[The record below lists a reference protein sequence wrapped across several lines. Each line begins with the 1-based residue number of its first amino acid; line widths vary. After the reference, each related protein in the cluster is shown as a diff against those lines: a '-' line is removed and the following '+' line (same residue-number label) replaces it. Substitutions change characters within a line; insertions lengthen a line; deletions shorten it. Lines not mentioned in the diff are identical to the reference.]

1 MIIMQLKNISK
12 SFAGIPLLRDVQL
25 EVRKQDR
32 IALVGRNGTGKST
45 LLKMMTGRE
54 SYDSGDIYMP
64 KSLEIGYLAQHNA
77 LESDLTIWEEMLTVF
92 SDLIEEEH
100 ILKKMAEQIEEISLT
115 GAHDER
121 LMIEYGQR
129 QEAFQEKG
137 GYRYQSDVK
146 GVLNGLG
153 FSYEDFSLQIQDLSG
168 GQKTRLALGKLL
180 LQKPDVLILDE
191 PTNHLDIP
199 TLTWLE
205 NYLQGYPGALIIVS
219 HDRYFL
225 DKIVD
230 IVYEIA
236 HQQAIKYHGTYS
248 NFLEQKAANYDQDMK
263 LYEKQQKEIKEM
275 EDFIARNI
283 ARASTSKRAQS
294 TRKKLDKMVKLDR
307 PLGDAKSASFSF
319 KIAKA
324 SGNDVLQINDFS
336 YTHEGETEPLFS
348 QINAAIYRG
357 QRIALIGEN
366 GIGKTTLLRAILQEE
381 PSINLGANVEV
392 GYYAQEQ
399 EKLNPKNTIL
409 EEVWSTFPN
418 KDEQTIR
425 TTLGNFLFTGE
436 EVLKTINMLSG
447 GEKARTAL
455 AKLMLQ
461 EANFLVL
468 DEPTNHLDLDSKEV
482 LEAALSRF
490 KGTIL
495 FVSHDRYFINKIA
508 DHVFELTKSGITTYL
523 GDYDYYMEKKTEE
536 AKIKQLEEEP
546 KERETETSQGN
557 LSFQQQKQ
565 LQREERKRQREIE
578 KIEQDIEELEKAIAD
593 LETEMADPEIVQQHQ
608 RLLDLSS
615 QVEEKKAKVESL
627 MEVWTELQI

>member
-1 MIIMQLKNISK
+1 
-12 SFAGIPLLRDVQL
+12 
-25 EVRKQDR
+25 
-32 IALVGRNGTGKST
+32 
-45 LLKMMTGRE
+45 
-54 SYDSGDIYMP
+54 
-64 KSLEIGYLAQHNA
+64 
-77 LESDLTIWEEMLTVF
+77 
-92 SDLIEEEH
+92 
-100 ILKKMAEQIEEISLT
+100 
-115 GAHDER
+115 
-121 LMIEYGQR
+121 
-129 QEAFQEKG
+129 
-137 GYRYQSDVK
+137 
-146 GVLNGLG
+146 
-153 FSYEDFSLQIQDLSG
+153 
-168 GQKTRLALGKLL
+168 
-180 LQKPDVLILDE
+180 
-191 PTNHLDIP
+191 
-199 TLTWLE
+199 
-205 NYLQGYPGALIIVS
+205 
-219 HDRYFL
+219 
-225 DKIVD
+225 
-230 IVYEIA
+230 
-236 HQQAIKYHGTYS
+236 
-248 NFLEQKAANYDQDMK
+248 DMK

-307 PLGDAKSASFSF
+307 PLGDAKSDSFSF

-425 TTLGNFLFTGE
+425 TTLGNFFFNVE

-546 KERETETSQGN
+546 KERETETSQDN

-578 KIEQDIEELEKAIAD
+578 KIEQDIEELEKTIAD

>member
-1 MIIMQLKNISK
+1 
-12 SFAGIPLLRDVQL
+12 
-25 EVRKQDR
+25 
-32 IALVGRNGTGKST
+32 
-45 LLKMMTGRE
+45 
-54 SYDSGDIYMP
+54 
-64 KSLEIGYLAQHNA
+64 
-77 LESDLTIWEEMLTVF
+77 
-92 SDLIEEEH
+92 EEH

-199 TLTWLE
+199 TLTWLA

-248 NFLEQKAANYDQDMK
+248 NFLEQKSANYEQDMK

-468 DEPTNHLDLDSKEV
+468 DEPTNHL
-482 LEAALSRF
+482 
-490 KGTIL
+490 
-495 FVSHDRYFINKIA
+495 
-508 DHVFELTKSGITTYL
+508 
-523 GDYDYYMEKKTEE
+523 
-536 AKIKQLEEEP
+536 
-546 KERETETSQGN
+546 
-557 LSFQQQKQ
+557 
-565 LQREERKRQREIE
+565 
-578 KIEQDIEELEKAIAD
+578 
-593 LETEMADPEIVQQHQ
+593 
-608 RLLDLSS
+608 
-615 QVEEKKAKVESL
+615 
-627 MEVWTELQI
+627 